1 MANVNELLN
10 KYSNGGAKFEYDNE
24 KEREYIKL
32 GELDMSKTYPI
43 EALFI
48 NTKGKFGDQGV
59 IISGDYIVNL
69 PNHLTEM
76 IEDMRQDAEMVDAIN
91 QRLFDFEI
99 YEFESKKYNRVSH
112 SINLVPSEKAKQEV
126 EPEQRNPLYSE
137 PEPESEKKVV
147 YERRNPFAR
156 STKPIDISDEDLP
169 F

>member
-1 MANVNELLN
+1 MANVKDLLN
-10 KYSNGGAKFEYDNE
+10 KYSNGGVKFDYDNE

-76 IEDMRQDAEMVDAIN
+76 IEEMRQDSEMVEAIN

-112 SINLVPSEKAKQEV
+112 SINLVPSENVQQEV

-137 PEPESEKKVV
+137 PEPESEKK
-147 YERRNPFAR
+147 
-156 STKPIDISDEDLP
+156 
-169 F
+169 